1 MADYNPLMYAPH
13 APGAPP
19 PPINLRQE
27 IQINRDCIFRILAGS
42 YYIWMGPGY
51 NYNDIAHEHHKNG
64 INKKIDDWIIN
75 LKQGNNLEQ
84 LKQMF
89 NEFKESITIATR
101 QGQFNR
107 DPSQWR
113 DPGGW
118 YPFFG
123 GWCSKFDRHIPLSNF
138 GFSSLIE
145 KQAFENSPVTSNA
158 GGANLVIQLIECI
171 INLTSSIISLEQED
185 RRRGGKKKRKI
196 RQTKTKKRKIRQ
208 SKTKR
213 KRRQTYKK

>member
-1 MADYNPLMYAPH
+1 MADYDPLMYAPH

-19 PPINLRQE
+19 PPINLRQQ
-27 IQINRDCIFRILAGS
+27 IQINRDCVFRILAGS

-51 NYNDIAHEHHKNG
+51 NYNDIAHEHHKNA
-64 INKKIDDWIIN
+64 INRKIDEWIHN
-75 LKQGNNLEQ
+75 LKQGDNLEQ

-89 NEFKESITIATR
+89 NEFKESITISTR

-107 DPSQWR
+107 E
-113 DPGGW
+113 PGGW
-118 YPFFG
+118 YLFFIR
-123 GWCSKFDRHIPLSNF
+123 WCSNFDRHIPLSNS
-138 GFSSLIE
+138 GLGSLIE

-185 RRRGGKKKRKI
+185 RRRGGKKRRKKTKIIQTKKRR
-196 RQTKTKKRKIRQ
+196 RQTKTKK
-208 SKTKR
+208 

>member
-1 MADYNPLMYAPH
+1 
-13 APGAPP
+13 
-19 PPINLRQE
+19 
-27 IQINRDCIFRILAGS
+27 
-42 YYIWMGPGY
+42 MGPGY
-51 NYNDIAHEHHKNG
+51 NYNDIAHEHHKNA
-64 INKKIDDWIIN
+64 INKKIDDWVRN

-84 LKQMF
+84 LKQML
-89 NEFKESITIATR
+89 NEFKESIAIATS

-138 GFSSLIE
+138 GFISLIE
-145 KQAFENSPVTSNA
+145 KQAFENSPVTSTA
-158 GGANLVIQLIECI
+158 TGANLVIQLIECI

-185 RRRGGKKKRKI
+185 RRRGGRKRR
-196 RQTKTKKRKIRQ
+196 RQTKKRRRQTKKR
-208 SKTKR
+208 
-213 KRRQTYKK
+213 RRTNKK

>member
-1 MADYNPLMYAPH
+1 MADYDPLMYAPH

-27 IQINRDCIFRILAGS
+27 IQKNRDCIFRILAGS

-51 NYNDIAHEHHKNG
+51 NYNDIAHEHHKNA
-64 INKKIDDWIIN
+64 INRKIDDWIIN

-84 LKQMF
+84 LKQLF
-89 NEFKESITIATR
+89 NEFKESIANATM

-107 DPSQWR
+107 DPR
-113 DPGGW
+113 GW
-118 YPFFG
+118 YPFFSR
-123 GWCSKFDRHIPLSNF
+123 WCSNFDRHIPLSNS
-138 GFSSLIE
+138 GLGSLIE

-171 INLTSSIISLEQED
+171 INLTSSVISLEQED
-185 RRRGGKKKRKI
+185 RRRGGKKKRK
-196 RQTKTKKRKIRQ
+196 RRQ
-208 SKTKR
+208 SKTKKR
-213 KRRQTYKK
+213 RRQTYKK